1 MKRFTLLFLG
11 MLLAA
16 PILTIR
22 AEGTGMKEE
31 KAVFAGGCF
40 WCVESTLEKVPGVIK
55 VLSGYTGGAKANPT
69 YEEVSDGGSGHVEAI
84 EITYDPEKV
93 PYETLLDAFW
103 REIDPTDNGGQ
114 FADRGS
120 QYKTAIFYVNETQKN
135 IAEDSKKKLQN
146 SGHFDTPIVTP
157 ILPAVAFYP
166 AEEHHQNYAK
176 KNPGHYKMY
185 RYGSG
190 REPFLKRFWGDKK

>member
-1 MKRFTLLFLG
+1 
-11 MLLAA
+11 
-16 PILTIR
+16 
-22 AEGTGMKEE
+22 MKEE

-40 WCVESTLEKVPGVIK
+40 WCVESALEKVPGVIK
-55 VLSGYTGGAKANPT
+55 VLSGYTGGVKANPT
-69 YEEVSDGGSGHVEAI
+69 YEEVSGGDSGHVEAI

-93 PYETLLDAFW
+93 SYETLLDAFW

-120 QYKTAIFYVNETQKN
+120 QYKTAIFYMNETQKKT
-135 IAEDSKKKLQN
+135 AEASKQKLQT

-157 ILPAVAFYP
+157 ILPATPFYP
-166 AEEHHQNYAK
+166 AEEHHQNYSK

-190 REPFLKRFWGDKK
+190 REPFLKRFWGDKKS

>member
-1 MKRFTLLFLG
+1 VKRLAVLFLG

-16 PILTIR
+16 PAFQAR
-22 AEGTGMKEE
+22 AEDKGMKEE

-40 WCVESTLEKVPGVIK
+40 WCVESALQQVPGVTR

-69 YEEVSDGGSGHVEAI
+69 YEEVSEGDSGHVEAI
-84 EITYDPEKV
+84 EITYEPAKV
-93 PYETLLDAFW
+93 SYDTLLDAFW

-120 QYKTAIFYVNETQKN
+120 QYKTAIFYLNSEQQKT
-135 IAEDSKKKLQN
+135 AEASKQKLQS
-146 SGHFDTPIVTP
+146 SGYFDTPIVTP
-157 ILPAVAFYP
+157 ILPAMPFYP
-166 AEEHHQNYAK
+166 AEEHHQNYSK

-190 REPFLKRFWGDKK
+190 REPFLKRLWGDKK